1 MTLGRVQR
9 RATKMIKNMYQML
22 CGLRLKKNLTLQM
35 EEKGERDVFI
45 IHKIIKVIG
54 KMNRELLFTRLCD
67 D

>member
-1 MTLGRVQR
+1 
-9 RATKMIKNMYQML
+9 MIKNMYQML
-22 CGLRLKKNLTLQM
+22 CGLRLKKTLTLQM

>member
-22 CGLRLKKNLTLQM
+22 CGLRLKKTLTLQM